1 MYSLNQKISAA
12 TTKAG
17 RSDSIHL
24 VAVTKTIDIDRIRE
38 AISAGATDIG
48 ENKVQEL
55 SDKMKTL
62 GNPVN
67 YHMIGHLQTN
77 KVKYI
82 AENVHLIHS
91 LDTISLAEEIDKRGR
106 KIDKIIN
113 ALVQVNISG
122 EDTKFGISPE
132 STIEF
137 LESVIGFRNLR
148 IKGLMTI
155 APFVGDDY
163 ILRKIFSGMYELG
176 EKVKAINYSELEFEY
191 LSMGMTNDFEI
202 AIEEGSNMV
211 RVGTGIF
218 GKRDY

>member
-1 MYSLNQKISAA
+1 MNQRISAA
-12 TTKAG
+12 ATKSG
-17 RSDSIHL
+17 RSDHIHL

-48 ENKVQEL
+48 ENKAQEL

-62 GNPVN
+62 GNPVK

-82 AENVHLIHS
+82 AENIHLIHS

-106 KIDKIIN
+106 KINKTIN

-122 EDTKFGISPE
+122 EETKFGISPE

-137 LESVIGFRNLR
+137 LESVLGFRNLK

-155 APFVGDDY
+155 APFVGNDY
-163 ILRKIFSGMYELG
+163 TLRKIFSGMYELG
-176 EKVKAINYSELEFEY
+176 EKIKALNYSELEFEY
-191 LSMGMTNDFEI
+191 LSMGMTSDFEI

>member
-1 MYSLNQKISAA
+1 LYSLNQKISAA

>member
-1 MYSLNQKISAA
+1 
-12 TTKAG
+12 
-17 RSDSIHL
+17 
-24 VAVTKTIDIDRIRE
+24 
-38 AISAGATDIG
+38 
-48 ENKVQEL
+48 
-55 SDKMKTL
+55 MKTL
-62 GNPVN
+62 GNPVK

-82 AENVHLIHS
+82 VENVHLIHS

-106 KIDKIIN
+106 KIEKIIN

-137 LESVIGFRNLR
+137 LESVIGFKNLK

-155 APFVGDDY
+155 APFDCDDY
-163 ILRKIFSGMYELG
+163 TLRKIFSGMYALG
-176 EKVKAINYSELEFEY
+176 EKVKAKNYSELEFEY

-202 AIEEGSNMV
+202 AIEEGANMV